1 MNERFKRYLYVLV
14 LLLLIFLLT
23 VSLKTPHVTDEITP
37 AQIEEVAGRCRWI
50 ISMWEQDLEFYNETA
65 ESDDPVVQEI
75 HEFIKTRMNETA
87 EAYNLYILQ
96 NAYVFCGDMPNDI
109 YAAIAK
115 IEE

>member
-1 MNERFKRYLYVLV
+1 MNERSKKCLEVV
-14 LLLLIFLLT
+14 CLLFLIFLLIAPF
-23 VSLKTPHVTDEITP
+23 LPDFTDEITP
-37 AQIEEVAGRCRWI
+37 AQIEEVAGRCRWM
-50 ISMWEQDLEFYNETA
+50 ISLWEQDLEFYNKTLG
-65 ESDDPVVQEI
+65 SDDPAVQEI

-96 NAYVFCGDMPNDI
+96 NAYVFNGAIPNDI

>member
-1 MNERFKRYLYVLV
+1 MNERFKRYLYALV

-23 VSLKTPHVTDEITP
+23 VSLKTPYVTDEITP
-37 AQIEEVAGRCRWI
+37 AQIEEVAGRCRWM

-65 ESDDPVVQEI
+65 GSDDPVIQEI
-75 HEFIKTRMNETA
+75 HGYIKDRMNETA
-87 EAYNLYILQ
+87 EAYNGYILRYG
-96 NAYVFCGDMPNDI
+96 YVFGGDMPNDI